1 MIDCSKSRSS
11 NALRSRKAEHG
22 RLIQGFA
29 NQARHYLSSII
40 SWWQNG
46 SCWFSKR
53 SLSRSSTMVMNLALI
68 PKDCYHRS
76 TRRRWC
82 ICKEFTACQVRW
94 FGYVTKWP
102 QKVWRSKSCC
112 LHIYNAKAIRTKW
125 CDYISEH
132 VVVLYWFGANIRNWG
147 WWKQWAVQK
156 PPGGCCPIE
165 PPRKKVGVES
175 EWQLFSNVL

>member
-1 MIDCSKSRSS
+1 MPCGGIHH
-11 NALRSRKAEHG
+11 SRKAEHG

-53 SLSRSSTMVMNLALI
+53 SLSRSSTIVMNLALI

-94 FGYVTKWP
+94 FVFVTTMTPKSLEKQVLLPTHLQRKSHPDQVVRLHLRTCRGPLLVWSKHKEQRLMKAMSCSETSRGLLP
-102 QKVWRSKSCC
+102 HRTSQKK
-112 LHIYNAKAIRTKW
+112 
-125 CDYISEH
+125 D
-132 VVVLYWFGANIRNWG
+132 
-147 WWKQWAVQK
+147 
-156 PPGGCCPIE
+156 
-165 PPRKKVGVES
+165 GVES
-175 EWQLFSNVL
+175 EW